1 MIFKNGLASVALTM
15 FAIFVATSCAKGSG
29 TTSATSTTGP
39 QGVNDSGLLAD
50 GAVACPTCDDDG
62 DGVPNATDQC
72 PGTPA
77 GAKVNAVGCAD
88 SQLTPKLEPVF
99 PSYGLT
105 WTPTGDLGRVGG
117 LTWTY
122 TGINRGDLFH
132 IWWIVCDEPA
142 EPCGVSLDGPLKPFE
157 NFSFD
162 GADSDLPNG
171 KLVFTNMTA
180 VLLADASVPN
190 LNGRLTVTIVDAN
203 AKAIPF
209 ATVASLGVPARAGQ
223 YGSEILG
230 TGFKVV
236 AIIEVNDPST
246 STWTPYLDYYD
257 AQGTPDTG
265 DASGNAT
272 VSWGGSFYDK

>member
-1 MIFKNGLASVALTM
+1 MIKTFASIVLGVV
-15 FAIFVATSCAKGSG
+15 AIFIAASCAKGSG

-39 QGVNDSGLLAD
+39 QGDDDSGLLAD

-72 PGTPA
+72 GGTPA
-77 GAKVNAVGCAD
+77 GAKVNAVGCSDA
-88 SQLTPKLEPVF
+88 QLTPKLEPVF

-105 WTPTGDLGRVGG
+105 WTPTGDLGRAGG
-117 LTWTY
+117 STWTY
-122 TGINRGDLFH
+122 TGIQRGDLFH
-132 IWWIVCDEPA
+132 IWWIMCDEPA
-142 EPCGVSLDGPLKPFE
+142 QPCGLSLDGPLKPTEGFT
-157 NFSFD
+157 FD
-162 GADSDLPNG
+162 ATDSDLTNG
-171 KLVFTNMTA
+171 KIVFTNSTA

-190 LNGRLTVTIVDAN
+190 LVGRLTVTIVDAT
-203 AKAIPF
+203 AKAIPI
-209 ATVASLGVPARAGQ
+209 ATVASLGVPARIGQ

-236 AIIEVNDPST
+236 AIMEVQDPST
-246 STWTPYLDYYD
+246 ATWTPYLDYYD

-265 DASGNAT
+265 DAGGNAT